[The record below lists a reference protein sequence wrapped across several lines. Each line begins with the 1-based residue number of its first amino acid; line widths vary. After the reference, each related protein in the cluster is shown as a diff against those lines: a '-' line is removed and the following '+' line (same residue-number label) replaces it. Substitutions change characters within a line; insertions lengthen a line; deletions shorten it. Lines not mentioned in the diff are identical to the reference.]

1 MPVVAAI
8 PAIAGAAGAAGI
20 ISGGTAAAIGA
31 AGAVGSAV
39 MSSRS
44 AKKASAQQAQ
54 ATQQAASAADPFA
67 SQRGYYQGLLRDLYS
82 TGSSPYG
89 GTRAGISGAP
99 MTATGGAGGQM
110 VIGHDQTGAPI
121 QGRALSSSEKM
132 QDWMSSNPAYQF
144 ARDEGIRGL
153 SRSAAASGM
162 LRSGNYLR
170 DLVKYSSGLAS
181 QTYEGEVNR
190 LMTLSGATAGSP
202 ATAGQLSASA
212 AQIQTSGSQ
221 NAAGQLGYGIRQ
233 AGGILADN
241 PGLFSQQGRSIM
253 GQTGYGG
260 GASGV
265 LSGAE
270 FDAWQS

>member
-1 MPVVAAI
+1 
-8 PAIAGAAGAAGI
+8 
-20 ISGGTAAAIGA
+20 
-31 AGAVGSAV
+31 
-39 MSSRS
+39 
-44 AKKASAQQAQ
+44 
-54 ATQQAASAADPFA
+54 
-67 SQRGYYQGLLRDLYS
+67 
-82 TGSSPYG
+82 
-89 GTRAGISGAP
+89 
-99 MTATGGAGGQM
+99 M

-121 QGRALSSSEKM
+121 TGRELSASEKM

-190 LMTLSGATAGSP
+190 LMTLSGATSGSP
-202 ATAGQLSASA
+202 ATAGQLGASA
-212 AQIQTSGSQ
+212 AQIQASGAQ
-221 NAAGQLGYGIRQ
+221 NAMGQLGYGIRQ

-260 GASGV
+260 GVSGV

-270 FDAWQS
+270 FDAWQP